1 MEEKNEEIDIE
12 KKNNSLE
19 TELELSLETIP
30 EQDEENI
37 VNIEIENQDEL
48 IDKTNDSPNHL
59 ENLSNF
65 VNTVKDELI
74 VRNERDKYKD
84 ETIQRMSKQIDIFEK
99 GVFKNIKKE
108 LILEIISF
116 YDMFLNFQEKF
127 NFIENSELQSEID
140 FLEMELNNIIFNN
153 GIDEIEEITDVE
165 IDRSNHRIKKVEPT
179 NVLSQNNKI
188 KSILKKGYLW
198 NKKIIR
204 KQEVVVYKY
213 KESENE

>member
-99 GVFKNIKKE
+99 GVFENIKKE

-116 YDMFLNFQEKF
+116 YDMFLNFKEKF

>member
-99 GVFKNIKKE
+99 GVFENIKKE

>member
-99 GVFKNIKKE
+99 GVFENIKKE

-188 KSILKKGYLW
+188 IKNYTH
-198 NKKIIR
+198 
-204 KQEVVVYKY
+204 
-213 KESENE
+213 

>member
-99 GVFKNIKKE
+99 GVFENIKKE

-127 NFIENSELQSEID
+127 NFIENSE
-140 FLEMELNNIIFNN
+140 IF
-153 GIDEIEEITDVE
+153 T
-165 IDRSNHRIKKVEPT
+165 
-179 NVLSQNNKI
+179 Q
-188 KSILKKGYLW
+188 
-198 NKKIIR
+198 
-204 KQEVVVYKY
+204 
-213 KESENE
+213 